1 MYTQEGMGAFHD
13 TIQLAVADWTTPAPW
28 YDRHALADYMPKHTE
43 YIRSL
48 VPPENLLEFHPR
60 DGWDPL
66 CKFLG
71 KDVPEDTAFPYV
83 NRGRWARNYVAIGVI
98 LKCIKLSFHYVL
110 FAIVL
115 IVAWKWATPNS

>member
-1 MYTQEGMGAFHD
+1 MGTFHD
-13 TIQLAVADWTTPAPW
+13 TLQLAVADWTKPAPW
-28 YDRHALADYMPKHTE
+28 HDRRALAEYMPKHIE

-71 KDVPEDTAFPYV
+71 KEVPENTDFPYV
-83 NRGRWARNYVAIGVI
+83 NKGRWARNYVAVGVV
-98 LKCIKLSFHYVL
+98 LKCIKISSPYVFSAIAL
-110 FAIVL
+110 F
-115 IVAWKWATPNS
+115 VAWNWPVPNSQT